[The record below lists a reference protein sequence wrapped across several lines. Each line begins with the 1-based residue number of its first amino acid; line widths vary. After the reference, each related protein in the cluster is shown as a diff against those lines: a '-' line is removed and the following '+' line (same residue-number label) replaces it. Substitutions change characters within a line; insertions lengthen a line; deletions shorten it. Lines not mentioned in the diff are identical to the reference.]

1 MVERICPACRYGN
14 TVESHYCNKCGAPL
28 EQLVPA
34 NQESHALMRIGR
46 NLPVN
51 WRQLGTTVALGAAA
65 LAAEAGLAWLR
76 RRAEAPAPA
85 ALARHPASANP
96 QVPAQ
101 TNQQPADAR
110 SGTTIISERIIEIR
124 DSGDGQRT
132 ITDRHTW
139 RKIDH

>member
-14 TVESHYCNKCGAPL
+14 TVKSHYCNKCGAPL

-76 RRAEAPAPA
+76 RRAEAPA
-85 ALARHPASANP
+85 ALARRPASANP
-96 QVPAQ
+96 QLPTQA
-101 TNQQPADAR
+101 TEPPADAR
-110 SGTTIISERIIEIR
+110 SGTTIISERIIEVR